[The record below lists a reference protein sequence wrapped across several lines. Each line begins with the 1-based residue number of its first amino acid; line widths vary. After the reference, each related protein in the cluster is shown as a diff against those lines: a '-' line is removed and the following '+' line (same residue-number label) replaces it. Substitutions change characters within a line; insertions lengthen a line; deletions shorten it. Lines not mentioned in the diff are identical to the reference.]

1 MAREKLHDS
10 PAARVAAHRAKHG
23 KVAFSVDLSVEVVDQ
38 LKEYLQFKG
47 LTRSACIE
55 KLIVSQLLRKR

>member
-23 KVAFSVDLSVEVVDQ
+23 LVAFSVDLPLEVVEG
-38 LKEYLQFKG
+38 LKEYLKFKG
-47 LTRSACIE
+47 VTRSACIE
-55 KLIVSQLLRKR
+55 KLITTQLLRKR